1 MNVGVLG
8 WGGVRVRV
16 KVGVSVADRFECS
29 YWVSYRVRLGL
40 FHARLK

>member
-16 KVGVSVADRFECS
+16 KEVGVSVDDRFECS
-29 YWVSYRVRLGL
+29 YWVSYRVRLGCIM
-40 FHARLK
+40 HV